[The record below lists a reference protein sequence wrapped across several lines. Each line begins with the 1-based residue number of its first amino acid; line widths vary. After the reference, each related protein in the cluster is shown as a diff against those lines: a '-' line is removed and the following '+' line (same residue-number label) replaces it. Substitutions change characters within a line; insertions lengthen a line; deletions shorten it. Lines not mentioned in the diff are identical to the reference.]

1 MKDRVVITGI
11 GAVTPIG
18 IGREKFWKNALIGTS
33 GIRKIT
39 VFSTDEFDIHHG
51 GEVVDFDSKSCEAK
65 LPGLGRAAQL
75 AVVATEEAVVDAGW
89 KEEELARLN
98 PGVVMGTT
106 MGESQTIEAIDA
118 LWLQGES
125 FVPSGL
131 IEKYPCYSIAHAI
144 SAFYALS
151 NISLTI
157 PMACAAGNYSIG
169 YAYDLIQSGKA
180 DVMIAGGADGLS
192 RIAFTGFN
200 RMFAVAPDCCRP
212 FDKNRRGM
220 IVSEGAATLILERR
234 EHALKRGAKIYAEIL
249 GYGVSCDAFHAVAP
263 SSDGIVRAMS
273 KALEAA
279 GITSEDV
286 DYISAHGTGTP
297 ANDRAEGQAILK
309 IMANNKHYCVSSL
322 KSMLGHTMGAA
333 SAIEAV
339 ACALSIRDQVVTP
352 TINFETIDPEIE
364 IDCVPNHAR
373 KAKIDIAMNN
383 SFAFGGNNSVLVLK
397 KESRRN
403 G

>member
-1 MKDRVVITGI
+1 MTKDRVVITGV
-11 GAVTPIG
+11 GVVSPIG
-18 IGREKFWKNALIGTS
+18 IGKEIFWKNALEGRS
-33 GIRKIT
+33 GIRPIRAFDTK
-39 VFSTDEFDIHHG
+39 EFDIHHG
-51 GEVVDFDSKSCEAK
+51 GEVLDFDGSQYVKRF
-65 LPGLGRAAQL
+65 PGLGRASLL
-75 AVVATEEAVVDAGW
+75 ALAATEEAVADAGW
-89 KEEELARLN
+89 TDAELRRLN

-118 LWLQGES
+118 LWIQDES
-125 FVPSGL
+125 LVPAGL
-131 IEKYPCYSIAHAI
+131 IQKYPCYSIAHAI
-144 SAFYALS
+144 SARYEIS

-169 YAYDLIQSGKA
+169 YAYDMIQSGDA

-212 FDKNRRGM
+212 FDKNRKGM

-234 EHALKRGAKIYAEIL
+234 SHAIKRGAKIYAEIL

-263 SSDGIVRAMS
+263 SSEGISRAMA

-279 GITSEDV
+279 RVEPGEI

-297 ANDRAEGQAILK
+297 ANDKAEGQAIIK
-309 IMANNKHYCVSSL
+309 VMAGNDRYCVSSL

-339 ACALSIRDQVVTP
+339 ACALTLDRQMIPP
-352 TINFETIDPEIE
+352 TINFETPDPDIQL
-364 IDCVPNHAR
+364 DCVPNKAR
-373 KAKIDIAMNN
+373 SAKIRKVLNN
-383 SFAFGGNNSVLVLK
+383 SFAFGGNNSVLVLAAHD
-397 KESRRN
+397 E
-403 G
+403 